1 VRVWL
6 ISVLLPVLALAAE
19 NPEQLYRDGRK
30 AEKAGELVRAYL
42 LYSEAAAADPNNTT
56 YWSHAMAL
64 RPVASLQAANTM
76 KVTENGLAEPR
87 LNPDITGS
95 ITDRELDEARQP
107 LPPVEFNGLPGHQ
120 NFDLRGD
127 AKQLF
132 EQVAKAFGLRVLF
145 DEDYQPSA
153 PKRFQLEDAGYREAF
168 RALEAATG
176 SFIEPVSERM
186 LFVANDTAQKR
197 VEFQHTAS
205 AAIPIPDPLTV
216 QEIQE
221 IVTGVRGLLDIQRML
236 VDTQRRMVLVRDRA
250 SKVQIA
256 TVLFRDLMQRR
267 PQVAI
272 DVEILAA
279 DESSSLHYGLSL
291 QSAVPLVWFGMNP
304 KNIMTTI
311 PAGFMNFM
319 TFGGGASLFG
329 LGVTA
334 SSLFGTVSKSSAT
347 SILEAKMVSLD
358 GQPATLH
365 VGQRYPIAS
374 NLYIGN
380 TGGSGQVF
388 TPPPTFSFEDLGLV
402 LKITPHVNGMDDVS
416 LDVNAEF
423 KLLGAAAVNGI
434 PVIANREYESKVRV
448 RQGEWAVL
456 AGLMNA
462 SEARTVT
469 GIVGLAKI
477 PFLRETQRNR
487 DRSDTLIV
495 LKPRLLSLPPT
506 EFLTHEAWVGTE
518 TRPRS
523 DM

>member
-1 VRVWL
+1 VKLWL
-6 ISVLLPVLALAAE
+6 IAGLVPLLALAGQT
-19 NPEQLYRDGRK
+19 PEQLYRDGRK
-30 AEKAGELVRAYL
+30 AERAGELVRAYL
-42 LYSEAAAADPNNTT
+42 LYSEAAAADPRNTT
-56 YWSHAMAL
+56 YWAHAMAV
-64 RPVASLQAANTM
+64 RPAASLQAPNAM
-76 KVTENGLAEPR
+76 QVTENGLAKQR
-87 LNPDITGS
+87 LDPDLTGS
-95 ITDRELDEARQP
+95 ITDRELDEAHTP
-107 LPPVEFNGLPGHQ
+107 LPPVEFSALPGHQ

-132 EQVAKAFGLRVLF
+132 EQVAKAFGLRVVF
-145 DEDYQPSA
+145 DEAFQPGE
-153 PKRFQLEDAGYREAF
+153 PKRFQLEDAGYRETF
-168 RALEAATG
+168 LALEAATG
-176 SFIEPVSERM
+176 SFLQPVSERL

-197 VEFQHTAS
+197 VEFQRTAS
-205 AAIPIPDPLTV
+205 AVIPIPDPLTV

-221 IVTGVRGLLDIQRML
+221 IVTGVRGILDIQRML
-236 VDTQRRMVLVRDRA
+236 VDTQRRLVLVRDRA

-256 TVLFRDLMQRR
+256 GVMLRDLMQLR

-291 QSAVPLVWFGMNP
+291 QSAVPLIRLGLTP
-304 KNIMTTI
+304 KNLMTTI
-311 PAGFMNFM
+311 PTGFMNFM

-334 SSLFGTVSKSSAT
+334 ASLFGTISKSSAT
-347 SILEAKMVSLD
+347 SLLDAKIVSLD

-365 VGQRYPIAS
+365 VGQRYPIAT

-380 TGGSGQVF
+380 TGTSSQVF

-416 LDVNAEF
+416 LDVSAEF
-423 KLLGAAAVNGI
+423 KLLGAASVDGI
-434 PVIANREYESKVRV
+434 PVISNRQYESKVRV
-448 RQGEWAVL
+448 RDGEWAVL

-462 SEARTVT
+462 TEARTVT
-469 GIVGLAKI
+469 GIVGLAKV
-477 PFLRETQRNR
+477 PFLRENQRDR

-495 LKPRLLSLPPT
+495 LKPHLMSLPPT

>member
-1 VRVWL
+1 M
-6 ISVLLPVLALAAE
+6 ALAAE
-19 NPEQLYRDGRK
+19 SPEQLYRDGRK
-30 AEKAGELVRAYL
+30 AERAGELVRAYL
-42 LYSEAAAADPNNTT
+42 LYSEAAAADPQNST

-64 RPVASLQAANTM
+64 RPVASLQASNAIT
-76 KVTENGLAEPR
+76 VAETGLAQPR

-95 ITDRELDEARQP
+95 ITDRELEDSRKP
-107 LPPVEFNGLPGHQ
+107 LPPVEFSALPGRQ
-120 NFDLRGD
+120 TFDLRGD

-132 EQVAKAFGLRVLF
+132 EQVSKAFGLRAVF
-145 DEDYQPSA
+145 DEAFQPSA
-153 PKRFQLEDAGYREAF
+153 PKRFQLEDADYREAF

-176 SFIEPVSERM
+176 SFIEPVSERL
-186 LFVANDTAQKR
+186 LFVANDSAQKR
-197 VEFQHTAS
+197 VEFQRTAS
-205 AAIPIPDPLTV
+205 AVIPIPDPLTV

-256 TVLFRDLMQRR
+256 GVILRDLMQRR
-267 PQVAI
+267 PQVEI
-272 DVEILAA
+272 DVEVLAA
-279 DESSSLHYGLSL
+279 DEASSLHYGLSL
-291 QSAVPLVWFGMNP
+291 PSSIPLVWFGMTP
-304 KNIMTTI
+304 KNLMTTI
-311 PAGFMNFM
+311 PAGFANFM

-334 SSLFGTVSKSSAT
+334 ASLFATVSKSSAT
-347 SILEAKMVSLD
+347 SLLEAKIVSLD

-365 VGQRYPIAS
+365 VGERYPIAT

-416 LDVNAEF
+416 LDVSAEF
-423 KLLGAAAVNGI
+423 KLLGATSVDGI
-434 PVIANREYESKVRV
+434 PVISNRQFESKVRV

-469 GIVGLAKI
+469 GIVGLAQI
-477 PFLRETQRNR
+477 PFLREHQRDR

-506 EFLTHEAWVGTE
+506 EALTHDAWVGTE